1 MSRSAVIGGPI
12 GLASTAYTIVTGE
25 GPGQYLRS
33 TVTPSI
39 NDKDDS
45 SIFKG
50 QTSQNPSFTGAFGR
64 LVQQMPPLS
73 YTVNLL
79 SAPYYTSR
87 MLMSDEYSYD
97 KSDYATAAFNNWRG
111 ILPNN
116 PLTYAFLDQVF
127 RTQGLDTD
135 YLRNH

>member
-1 MSRSAVIGGPI
+1 
-12 GLASTAYTIVTGE
+12 
-25 GPGQYLRS
+25 
-33 TVTPSI
+33 
-39 NDKDDS
+39 
-45 SIFKG
+45 
-50 QTSQNPSFTGAFGR
+50 AFGR